1 MFAVLRANGLRS
13 CYVRPLVYRGYGEM
27 GPLPLKAPI
36 DCLIAAWPWGAYLGG
51 EASTRGIRT
60 RVSSY
65 RCLDDASFARSSKA
79 SGHYLSNMLA
89 KIEAV
94 NAGYDEAI
102 VVNDHGHVAEGSTEN
117 ILSDGVLEGITR
129 DTVLRLLHSEVVP
142 VREVNDRE
150 IGKRSRITRR
160 IQERYRD
167 VMLGRD
173 PAFLDFVELVTPEEA
188 AVR

>member
-1 MFAVLRANGLRS
+1 
-13 CYVRPLVYRGYGEM
+13 
-27 GPLPLKAPI
+27 
-36 DCLIAAWPWGAYLGG
+36 
-51 EASTRGIRT
+51 
-60 RVSSY
+60 
-65 RCLDDASFARSSKA
+65 
-79 SGHYLSNMLA
+79 MLA

-102 VVNDHGHVAEGSTEN
+102 VVNDHGHVTEGSTEN